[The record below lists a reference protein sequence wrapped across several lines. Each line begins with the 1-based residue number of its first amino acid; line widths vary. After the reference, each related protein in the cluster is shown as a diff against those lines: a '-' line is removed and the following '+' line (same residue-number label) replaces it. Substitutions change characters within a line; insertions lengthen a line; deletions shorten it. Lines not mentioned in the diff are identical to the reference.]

1 MIHLHRALHCQPGFQ
16 CHHGIKPAGG
26 TVHVPASIIGAL
38 LLGPRTNVTHQAMV
52 LLTESGAATG
62 DIDDLAGVTRR
73 AMRDAFHESKLLT
86 KCVQD
91 IHVLLD
97 APGDPDEGYGWDI
110 VDLWDDREGVA
121 AGGRSWG

>member
-1 MIHLHRALHCQPGFQ
+1 MPSRHQTS
-16 CHHGIKPAGG
+16 GG

-38 LLGPRTNVTHQAMV
+38 LLGPGTNVTHQAMV

-86 KCVQD
+86 KCVPVSYTHLTLPT
-91 IHVLLD
+91 ILL
-97 APGDPDEGYGWDI
+97 
-110 VDLWDDREGVA
+110 V
-121 AGGRSWG
+121 

>member
-1 MIHLHRALHCQPGFQ
+1 MTYIPSWPT
-16 CHHGIKPAGG
+16 I
-26 TVHVPASIIGAL
+26 PASIIGAL
-38 LLGPRTNVTHQAMV
+38 LLGPGTNVTHQAMV

-110 VDLWDDREGVA
+110 VDLWDDREGVV

>member
-1 MIHLHRALHCQPGFQ
+1 MPSRHQTS
-16 CHHGIKPAGG
+16 GG

-38 LLGPRTNVTHQAMV
+38 LLGPGTNVTHRAMV

-110 VDLWDDREGVA
+110 VDLWADREGEV

>member
-1 MIHLHRALHCQPGFQ
+1 MAPVAWGVLCPCRGEPVELRVVRISSVL
-16 CHHGIKPAGG
+16 PA
-26 TVHVPASIIGAL
+26 VHVPASIIGAL
-38 LLGPRTNVTHQAMV
+38 LLGPGTNVTHQAMV

-97 APGDPDEGYGWDI
+97 APVILTRDT
-110 VDLWDDREGVA
+110 
-121 AGGRSWG
+121 AGTSSTCGTTGKA